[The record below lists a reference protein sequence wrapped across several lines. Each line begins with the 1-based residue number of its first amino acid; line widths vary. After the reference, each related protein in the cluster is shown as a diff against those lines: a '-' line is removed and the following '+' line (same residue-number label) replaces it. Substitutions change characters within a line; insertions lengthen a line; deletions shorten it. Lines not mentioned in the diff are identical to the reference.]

1 MTISHMDVIKSALI
15 FYYQKKRYEANV
27 EMFKPVDTWQVRV
40 HVLMGKE
47 YKNKN
52 EMILV
57 FYKLKPGEL
66 FWYDW
71 NDDFKQ
77 GMAKVIADKLLER

>member
-1 MTISHMDVIKSALI
+1 MEVTKSTIF

-27 EMFKPVDTWQVRV
+27 EMFKPADRVQLRV

-47 YKNKN
+47 RKSKN
-52 EMILV
+52 EMIFV

-66 FWYDW
+66 FWYDLH
-71 NDDFKQ
+71 DEFKQ
-77 GMAKVIADKLLER
+77 GMAKAVANKLLDS